1 MTFNSPLIR
10 FLDPT
15 LINQIA
21 AGEVIERPAA
31 AVKELV
37 ENSIDAGAT
46 RIEITLRDGGRTL
59 IQVVD
64 NGSGM
69 SAENLKLC
77 IERHATSKIPDGNLF
92 NIHSFG
98 FRGEALP
105 SIGAVSRLSIV
116 SRPEAQE
123 MGWQLDVEGGAKS
136 EPTPI
141 SSHTGTRITVRDL
154 FYATPARLKFLKSA
168 ATELGHC
175 ADYLKRLALAHP
187 SIEISLKDG
196 DRNVFHYTPCE
207 TTEKRLQQVLGAT
220 FTENAHPFLA
230 TREEVEISGWA
241 SLPTYNCSQSSEQ
254 YFYVNNRPIKDRVLS
269 AATRVAYQDF
279 LPSNRYPYLA
289 IFLKVPGDE
298 VDVNVHPAKTEVRFR
313 DQQIVRGLLIS
324 ALKQALEQSSQQ
336 VSSHLAAEA
345 VAILRDRGSVS
356 HINTKIYPSSSF
368 SSSTSPVQRSFA
380 PSSSFYRQET
390 VAYAPVSFQQFVE
403 PKLEEQNDTNIPI
416 LGYAKAQIH
425 TTYIISEKPDSLVIV
440 DQHAAHERL
449 TYEKMK
455 QQYEQNEVKGQTL
468 LLPEVVNVAESDI
481 HLLQTHLEEFGAIGI
496 EFEIFGTN
504 AIVIR
509 QIPALLKNVDI
520 GQLMT
525 DLIAD
530 IKEMGVNFTLKDKIN
545 EILSTMACHNSVR
558 AGQQL
563 SIQEMNAL
571 LREMEGTLHSG
582 QCNHGRP
589 TYIELKKDD
598 IEKLFGRR

>member
-1 MTFNSPLIR
+1 MTLIR

-46 RIEITLRDGGRTL
+46 RVEITLRDGGRTL

-69 SAENLKLC
+69 ATENLKLC
-77 IERHATSKIPDGNLF
+77 VERHATSKIPDGDLF

-123 MGWQLDVEGGAKS
+123 MAWQLDVEGGIKS
-136 EPTPI
+136 ELIPI
-141 SSHTGTRITVRDL
+141 SSHAGTRITVRDL

-168 ATELGHC
+168 STELSHC

-187 SIEISLKDG
+187 SVEISLKDA
-196 DRNVFHYTPCE
+196 DRNVFHYIACQTIE
-207 TTEKRLQQVLGAT
+207 ERLQQVLGKN
-220 FTENAHPFLA
+220 FIQNAHPFLA
-230 TREEVEISGWA
+230 TREGVEISGWT

-254 YFYVNNRPIKDRVLS
+254 YFFVNDRPIKDKVLG
-269 AATRVAYQDF
+269 AAVRVAYQDF
-279 LPSNRYPYLA
+279 LPNNRYPYLA
-289 IFLKVPGDE
+289 IFLKIPGDE

-313 DQQIVRGLLIS
+313 DHQIVRGLLIS

-336 VSSHLAAEA
+336 VSSHLAADA
-345 VAILRDRGSVS
+345 VAILKDRGSNS
-356 HINTKIYPSSSF
+356 AFTTKAYIPSPAF
-368 SSSTSPVQRSFA
+368 SPSYAPVQRSFVA
-380 PSSSFYRQET
+380 PPPSSYSSEAIFYR
-390 VAYAPVSFQQFVE
+390 PVEIEEVDVE
-403 PKLEEQNDTNIPI
+403 TNIIPM

-425 TTYIISEKPDSLVIV
+425 TTYIIAEKPDSLVIV

-455 QQYEQNEVKGQTL
+455 QQYEQNEIKGQAL
-468 LLPEVVNVAESDI
+468 LLPEIVNINESDI
-481 HLLQTHLEEFGAIGI
+481 YLLQNHLNDLATIAF
-496 EFEIFGTN
+496 EFEIFGAN
-504 AIVIR
+504 SVVVR
-509 QIPALLKNVDI
+509 QIPALLVGTDI
-520 GQLMT
+520 AQLIT

-530 IKEMGVNFTLKDKIN
+530 IKEIGTNFTLKDKIN

-571 LREMEGTLHSG
+571 LRQMENTLHSG

>member
-1 MTFNSPLIR
+1 MTLIR

-37 ENSIDAGAT
+37 ENSIDAGAK
-46 RIEITLRDGGRTL
+46 RIDITLRDGGRTL

-69 SAENLKLC
+69 SADNLKLC
-77 IERHATSKIPDGNLF
+77 IERHATSKIPDGDLF

-116 SRPEAQE
+116 SRPDTEE
-123 MGWQLDVEGGAKS
+123 MAWQLDIEGGVKS
-136 EPTPI
+136 DLTPV

-154 FYATPARLKFLKSA
+154 FYATPARLKFLKSTT
-168 ATELGHC
+168 TELGHC

-187 SIEISLKDG
+187 SVEFSLKDA
-196 DRNVFHYTPCE
+196 DRTVFHYVSCSTL
-207 TTEKRLQQVLGAT
+207 EKRLEQVLGKN
-220 FTENAHPFLA
+220 FVQNAHPFLA
-230 TREEVEISGWA
+230 TREGVEISGWA

-254 YFYVNNRPIKDRVLS
+254 YFFVNDRPIKDRVLG
-269 AATRVAYQDF
+269 AAVRVAYQDF
-279 LPSNRYPYLA
+279 LASNRYPYLA

-324 ALKQALEQSSQQ
+324 SLKQALEQSSQQ
-336 VSSHLAAEA
+336 VSSHLASEA
-345 VAILRDRGSVS
+345 IAILRESASFGGISSRTYSPG
-356 HINTKIYPSSSF
+356 PSYAP
-368 SSSTSPVQRSFA
+368 PVQRSFA
-380 PSSSFYRQET
+380 TSSYRPE
-390 VAYAPVSFQQFVE
+390 VAAYQPLQI
-403 PKLEEQNDTNIPI
+403 EENDIDVPM

-425 TTYIISEKPDSLVIV
+425 TTYIIAEKPDSLVIV

-449 TYEKMK
+449 TYERMK
-455 QQYEQNEVKGQTL
+455 QQYDQNEIKGQVL
-468 LLPEVVNVAESDI
+468 LLPEIVNVTESDI
-481 HLLQTHLEEFGAIGI
+481 HLLQTHISEFETLGI
-496 EFEIFGTN
+496 EFEIFGTS
-504 AIVIR
+504 AIVVR
-509 QIPALLKNVDI
+509 QIPALLRNIDI
-520 GQLMT
+520 GQLIR

-530 IKEMGVNFTLKDKIN
+530 IKEMGTNFTLKDKIN
-545 EILSTMACHNSVR
+545 EILSTIACHNSVR
-558 AGQQL
+558 AGQVL
-563 SIQEMNAL
+563 STQEMNAL
-571 LREMEGTLHSG
+571 LRQMEETLHSG

-589 TYIELKKDD
+589 TYIELKKED